1 MNLHRLIFQNNSL
14 KFILSFLLILFFCFN
29 TQSEIPEKYK
39 IESSLKKCKGSDYKK
54 WTNCYG
60 EYKFPRMEY
69 KGEWQ
74 NGMLNGLGVLKEAYG
89 GIYVGEFKDNL
100 ADGKGYQI
108 ETNGQKSEGLWKND
122 LMNGFGKISYPDGTY
137 QEGNFVDWLLDGQG
151 KIRFENS
158 TYVGEVKEGFLEGY
172 GKLTYDNGQ
181 FYEGNFKD
189 DFKNG
194 FGKETWVNGD
204 TYEGFWKDDYQ
215 HGQGTQI
222 WEDGSKYVGNW
233 TTGQKDGY
241 GEYFYPNGTIYKGNW
256 VYGNHEG
263 KGETKFNTGDHYI
276 GDYKNGLMHGFGK
289 YVYDN
294 GTIYEGNF
302 TDGLE
307 DGNGKMTWEDGEYY
321 EGEWQNGW
329 RSGFGKYVY
338 SNGTIYEG
346 DFAESTAEGVGK
358 FIYDDGTIYEGE
370 VSDGYENGQGKV
382 NYSNGDF
389 YVGQFKDGYEHGK
402 GKMVYANGDIY
413 EGLWEDGNEAKGK
426 TTLAKFTTEEDYYA
440 LIIGNN
446 KYNNLD
452 NLDAAVN
459 DAIAIEKVLKEKYG
473 FKTTILTDASYSE
486 TADAIIK
493 FTKNRKKTDNLLI
506 YYAGHGELEKDENRG
521 YWLPVDAG
529 KTQDSKW
536 LGNDNIKNWIRSSKA
551 KHILLIVDSCFSGT
565 LMRGSNSDKSFLK
578 HTKKSIDRLK
588 NKTTRIVMTS
598 GGNEPVVDSDG
609 GNHSYFA
616 DKLLKVLK
624 SKTDVFVSL
633 ELFQPVRQ
641 YVIENALGQ
650 TPEHSS
656 IHGTGHDGGEFL
668 FFPKS

>member
-1 MNLHRLIFQNNSL
+1 MNLHRLIFQNNYI
-14 KFILSFLLILFFCFN
+14 KFILSFFLILFFCIN
-29 TQSEIPEKYK
+29 AQSEIPEKYK
-39 IESSLKKCKGSDYKK
+39 IESSLKKCKGNDYKK

-60 EYKFPRMEY
+60 EYKFPRVEY
-69 KGEWQ
+69 HGEWLKG
-74 NGMLNGLGVLKEAYG
+74 NFHGKGVLKEAYG

-108 ETNGQKSEGLWKND
+108 EINGQKSEGIWKND
-122 LMNGFGKISYPDGTY
+122 LMNGYGKISYPDGTY
-137 QEGNFVDWLLDGQG
+137 LEGNFVDWLLDGNG
-151 KIRFENS
+151 TIKYDNAI
-158 TYVGEVKEGFLEGY
+158 YVGQLKEGFLEGF
-172 GKLTYDNGQ
+172 GKLSYD
-181 FYEGNFKD
+181 
-189 DFKNG
+189 
-194 FGKETWVNGD
+194 NGD
-204 TYEGFWKDDYQ
+204 TYEGEFKNDMRDGFGNETWANGDNYQ
-215 HGQGTQI
+215 GYYLDNYRHGKGTMN
-222 WEDGSKYVGNW
+222 WVDGNKYVGNW
-233 TTGQKDGY
+233 VDDTQEGY
-241 GEYFYPNGTIYKGNW
+241 GEHFFPNGDIYKGNW
-256 VYGNHEG
+256 KGGNQHGNGESTYINGDHYVGNHFQGARDGKGIYTYSNGAIFSGNYVNGLEEG
-263 KGETKFNTGDHYI
+263 KGKITWQDGEFYEGDW
-276 GDYKNGLMHGFGK
+276 KNGYMAGYGK
-289 YVYDN
+289 YVYAS
-294 GTIYEGNF
+294 GT
-302 TDGLE
+302 T
-307 DGNGKMTWEDGEYY
+307 Y
-321 EGEWQNGW
+321 EGEF
-329 RSGFGKYVY
+329 S
-338 SNGTIYEG
+338 EG
-346 DFAESTAEGVGK
+346 SPEGLGK

-370 VSDGYENGQGKV
+370 VSDGSENGQGKV
-382 NYSNGDF
+382 NYSNGDL

-413 EGLWEDGNEAKGK
+413 EGLWENGNEAKGK